1 MRKKAEQKYVNL
13 EKKLKKDFEAQ
24 EERRVQEMKEREQE
38 LINGAKMQVS
48 VEDEEVAKNSS

>member
-48 VEDEEVAKNSS
+48 VEDEEVVKNSS